1 VSKAEKLVERF
12 RRLPKDF
19 SWDEMARLLGAM
31 GYAEEKPTGKT
42 GGSRRKFVH
51 SSGHIINLH
60 KPHPGNT
67 VKGYAMKDVL
77 TALEEEGLL

>member
-1 VSKAEKLVERF
+1 MSKKEKLIERF
-12 RRLPKDF
+12 KECPKDF
-19 SWDEMARLLGAM
+19 SWDEMARHLKAL

-42 GGSRRKFVH
+42 RGSRRRFAH
-51 SSGHIINLH
+51 GSGHSINLH

-67 VKGYAMKDVL
+67 VKMYAMKDVL